1 MKRTRVAEFVARLTC
16 WRYRY
21 ADLRNQ
27 PCYIFS
33 EEIDIEEAKRRY
45 PNAVMQWPAPPPGA
59 IGRRVGYTVYA
70 PLEVEV
76 DPMAKKDKVDTLVD
90 WVNDMYIAAEIVDL
104 KKRKKKR
111 GKLPKRDE
119 MALQAFKYLKKM
131 RG

>member
-1 MKRTRVAEFVARLTC
+1 
-16 WRYRY
+16 
-21 ADLRNQ
+21 
-27 PCYIFS
+27 
-33 EEIDIEEAKRRY
+33 
-45 PNAVMQWPAPPPGA
+45 
-59 IGRRVGYTVYA
+59 
-70 PLEVEV
+70 
-76 DPMAKKDKVDTLVD
+76 MAKKDKLDTLVD

>member
-1 MKRTRVAEFVARLTC
+1 MMFSSHGSHVYKSQMKRTRVAEFVARLTC

-76 DPMAKKDKVDTLVD
+76 DPMAIEV
-90 WVNDMYIAAEIVDL
+90 
-104 KKRKKKR
+104 RKPPFAWWR
-111 GKLPKRDE
+111 TNYFCVQWCFRIQRLLRAVLGDPR
-119 MALQAFKYLKKM
+119 Q
-131 RG
+131 